1 MKKVLR
7 VFSLVMIFSL
17 LFVFTSCNNS
27 VTSADEVK
35 EKMETLGYVALD
47 ASQFV
52 VEENDMKNAFYF
64 AKGTDEMNA
73 LASIAKGGDYI
84 VILYFNDVSK
94 AKSVYQ
100 EYKNSLNEN
109 VSIERVNE
117 CVYFGT
123 EAAIKDFK

>member
-17 LFVFTSCNNS
+17 LLVFTSCNNS
-27 VTSADEVK
+27 VISADEVK

>member
-17 LFVFTSCNNS
+17 LLVFTSCNNS
-27 VTSADEVK
+27 VISEDEVK

>member
-117 CVYFGT
+117 CIYFGT

>member
-17 LFVFTSCNNS
+17 LLVFTSCNNS